1 MAKLPTF
8 EEVFSALYV
17 DFDSIYARFQES
29 DHEAARVFATT
40 PYRWV
45 RWLENHALRI
55 LYGDG
60 VKRRILKRVCYLN
73 PLRYQDFRNSFTRSA
88 FQTVDCLPT
97 SPRSKSCT
105 DLHLVMDCM
114 DDLRHTPPIEEFIIL
129 SGEAEFTP
137 LLLRLQEYAKRTL
150 VLAVGHV
157 SPAYTAAASWR
168 IREDWFIQQ
177 ALKDERPDDDED
189 MPPAPRHNRFM
200 PLRRTV
206 DDYDAMDEEDDSRI
220 SGNR

>member
-1 MAKLPTF
+1 MARLPNM
-8 EEVFSALYV
+8 EEVYSALYV
-17 DFDSIYARFQES
+17 DFDSIYSRFQETDNES
-29 DHEAARVFATT
+29 AKVFATT

-73 PLRYQDFRNSFTRSA
+73 PLRYQEFRNPFTRSA
-88 FQTVDCLPT
+88 FQTIDCIPS
-97 SPRSKSCT
+97 SPRTRSCA

-114 DDLRHTPPIEEFIIL
+114 DDLRHDPQFEEFIIL
-129 SGEAEFTP
+129 SGETEFTP
-137 LLLRLQEYAKRTL
+137 LLLRLQEYARRTL

-177 ALKDERPDDDED
+177 ALKDERYDDDED
-189 MPPAPRHNRFM
+189 SPAPRQNRFL
-200 PLRRTV
+200 PLRRTI
-206 DDYDAMDEEDDSRI
+206 DDYDSIDDEDDSPL